1 MNSKEFSSC
10 LSLKSET
17 ICHIIAVHHKGNFHV
32 SSVTF
37 WVSQWVSKQSPNPSK
52 YNCQQAAAERS
63 FERTVLTAWKGR
75 NILAERWY
83 ISKHSTEFCYHF
95 KFSLHY

>member
-17 ICHIIAVHHKGNFHV
+17 VYHIIAVHRKGNFHV

-37 WVSQWVSKQSPNPSK
+37 LGILVGVSKQSPNPSK
-52 YNCQQAAAERS
+52 YNWQQAAAERS
-63 FERTVLTAWKGR
+63 FEKTVLTAWKGR
-75 NILAERWY
+75 NILAE
-83 ISKHSTEFCYHF
+83 
-95 KFSLHY
+95 